1 MSSQIIQMSAKY
13 LKPLLLALSLFILYR
28 GHNTPG
34 GGFIGGL
41 LAASGYI
48 LYMMAYG
55 AKITLIKM
63 WLKPFNLA
71 ALGLL
76 IALVSSFFGPMVGE
90 VFMAGQWFS
99 FLEIKLGT
107 PTLFDVG
114 VYLTVTGVMLI
125 IMIAIFENLE
135 TWN

>member
-1 MSSQIIQMSAKY
+1 MRSIVLQIAAKY
-13 LKPLLLALSLFILYR
+13 LKPLFIILSIAVLYR
-28 GHNTPG
+28 GHNIPG

-55 AKITLIKM
+55 AKATVEKM
-63 WLKPFNLA
+63 WIRPFGLV

-76 IALVSSFFGPMVGE
+76 LALGSGFFGPVIGDL
-90 VFMAGQWFS
+90 FMEGQWISVFG
-99 FLEIKLGT
+99 IKLGT

-114 VYLTVTGVMLI
+114 VYFTVIAVMLI

>member
-1 MSSQIIQMSAKY
+1 MSSQIIQMSARY
-13 LKPLLLALSLFILYR
+13 LKPLLLALSLYVLYR

-48 LYMMAYG
+48 LYMMAFG
-55 AKITLIKM
+55 AKVTLSKM

-76 IALVSSFFGPMVGE
+76 IALVSGFFGPVVGE
-90 VFMAGQWFS
+90 VFMAGQWFD
-99 FLEIKLGT
+99 FLGIKLGT

-114 VYLTVTGVMLI
+114 VYFTVIGVMLI

>member
-1 MSSQIIQMSAKY
+1 MSSQILLMTARY
-13 LKPLLLALSLFILYR
+13 LKPLLLVLSLVVLYR
-28 GHNTPG
+28 GHNIPG

-48 LYMMAYG
+48 LYMMAFG
-55 AKITLIKM
+55 AKTTLEKM
-63 WLKPFNLA
+63 WIKPF
-71 ALGLL
+71 ALMAVGLTVAL
-76 IALVSSFFGPMVGE
+76 ISGFFGPVAGE
-90 VFMAGQWFS
+90 LFMTGQWISVFG
-99 FLEIKLGT
+99 IKLGT

-114 VYLTVTGVMLI
+114 IYLTVIAVMLV